1 MKISFLEPLGISNE
15 KLKETVESVIGN
27 KHEVVYHKDRNEN
40 EQELINRSKDAEC
53 VVFSNIAFRKN
64 VIDACPKLK
73 LIVVAFTG
81 VDLVDVDYCKEKGIR
96 VCNCAGYSTVAVADL
111 VFAFAIDLSRNILA
125 CNDVIRAGGTKAGLV
140 GFELEGK
147 NLGVVG
153 TGAIGM
159 RVINIAKA
167 FGMNV
172 YAYSRTVKNIPGVKF
187 VSFEELL
194 KVSDIVTVHVP
205 QTKET
210 IGMFGKNEFAT
221 MKEGALFINLAR
233 GPIVDSNTLAD
244 ALNTG
249 HLAGAAVDVFEKEPP
264 IDENHVLLKA
274 KNLIATPHIA
284 FASEQAFEKRAK
296 IVADN
301 IDGWLKNKPINVIC

>member
-15 KLKETVESVIGN
+15 KLKETVESVIGRE
-27 KHEVVYHKDRNEN
+27 HEVVYHKDRNEDEN
-40 EQELINRSKDAEC
+40 ELIKRSKDAEC

-81 VDLVDVDYCKEKGIR
+81 VDLVDIDYCKEKGIR

-111 VFAFAIDLSRNILA
+111 VFAFAIDLSRNVLQ

-147 NLGVVG
+147 TLGVVG
-153 TGAIGM
+153 TGAIGL

-167 FGMNV
+167 FGMKV
-172 YAYSRTVKNIPGVKF
+172 CAYSRTKKEITGVKY
-187 VSFEELL
+187 VSFDELL
-194 KVSDIVTVHVP
+194 KESDIVTVHVP

-210 IGMFGKNEFAT
+210 IGMFGKNEFKT
-221 MKEGALFINLAR
+221 MKKGALFINLAR
-233 GPIVDSNTLAD
+233 GPIVDSNALAD
-244 ALNTG
+244 ALNEG
-249 HLAGAAVDVFEKEPP
+249 HIAGAAVDVFEKEPP
-264 IDENHVLLKA
+264 IDSNHVLLKA

-301 IDGWLKNKPINVIC
+301 IDGWLKDKPINVIC